1 MSEKI
6 VCVTGAGGFLASWV
20 VKLLLSKGYVVHG
33 TTDLLDYE
41 GLSAAITGCAG
52 VFHVACP
59 IPTDPASILNPKDK
73 LLEEAVTGTR
83 NVLNACSIT
92 KVKKVISV
100 SSIAAVMLNPNWPKD
115 QAMNEESWSDLEFC
129 KANEQWYFLAK
140 TIAEKEALEYGKTS
154 SLKIVTIC
162 PSIIIGPLLQPTM
175 NSSSL
180 YLLSY
185 LKDGETL
192 DSGTRSFVDVR
203 DTAKALLLIYE
214 KDEAEGRYIC
224 SSHEITTQDLAEK
237 LKAMYPHCYYPKSF
251 AGGLPSMDMN
261 SEKLQTL
268 GWKYRSL
275 EGVTCRYCQELRR
288 ERRFGCV
295 N

>member
-1 MSEKI
+1 MKVFLLRSQD
-6 VCVTGAGGFLASWV
+6 VPGFFTLRAQF
-20 VKLLLSKGYVVHG
+20 LQILPAFL
-33 TTDLLDYE
+33 
-41 GLSAAITGCAG
+41 
-52 VFHVACP
+52 
-59 IPTDPASILNPKDK
+59 IPRFLKDK

-275 EGVTCRYCQELRR
+275 EESLVDTVKNYE
-288 ERRFGCV
+288 ERGDLAV
-295 N
+295 